1 MSVIRIESIYD
12 EQRVAKS
19 GKKYG
24 VTVVTGTRYG
34 TDEKW
39 EQPIFSNNKKIL
51 QQLAEFGKGDV
62 ANFKY
67 EENGKFHDLV
77 TIEVPSK
84 ELISKIDTGEVSTA
98 SKGGGGGKRSSN
110 VSNTGSDKMSK
121 GEWAEKD
128 RLTIIRIAKAVA
140 LKAAVD
146 NTKLGITPSALIS
159 MAEELIP
166 WLMDTSI
173 TSNID
178 TGEDALSPPIED

>member
-12 EQRVAKS
+12 EQRTAKS

-67 EENGKFHDLV
+67 EENGKFHQLFFV
-77 TIEVPSK
+77 KRAHGQYI
-84 ELISKIDTGEVSTA
+84 LIAA
-98 SKGGGGGKRSSN
+98 SQ
-110 VSNTGSDKMSK
+110 VQH
-121 GEWAEKD
+121 
-128 RLTIIRIAKAVA
+128 
-140 LKAAVD
+140 
-146 NTKLGITPSALIS
+146 
-159 MAEELIP
+159 
-166 WLMDTSI
+166 
-173 TSNID
+173 
-178 TGEDALSPPIED
+178 